1 MKTLAR
7 YRDLGATSTMGR
19 HVSVGGSARVRQI
32 SILWPRAGRHVGL
45 SA

>member
-1 MKTLAR
+1 MNTVAR

-19 HVSVGGSARVRQI
+19 HVSVGGSARVRQN
-32 SILWPRAGRHVGL
+32 SILWPLSSRHVGL

>member
-19 HVSVGGSARVRQI
+19 HVSLGGSDRVRQI
-32 SILWPRAGRHVGL
+32 FIFCPRSSRHVGL